1 MKSYK
6 NQEAQLSTAELPDF
20 MGALCFQS
28 SKVWK
33 WNTLNI
39 SHISILSKTD
49 EKRSVFFSALK
60 YHSRSL

>member
-1 MKSYK
+1 MKFYK

-20 MGALCFQS
+20 MGVLCFQS

-39 SHISILSKTD
+39 SHNPVLSKTD
-49 EKRSVFFSALK
+49 EKAVCLF
-60 YHSRSL
+60 